1 MLLLAIGC
9 ADKGG
14 DSGAPPTFTQVYEDV
29 LQPSCAF
36 STCHGGSNGSGDF
49 GFTDAAEAYAALVGI
64 ESLDSPGSVR
74 VVAGDPD
81 ASYLVAKLEAAAGI
95 VGDPMPPP
103 SGIEAERA
111 QLVRAWIAAGAL
123 QD

>member
-1 MLLLAIGC
+1 MLLLAVGC

-14 DSGAPPTFTQVYEDV
+14 DSGAAPTFTQVYDQV

-36 STCHGGSNGSGDF
+36 STCHGSSNGSGDF
-49 GFTDAAEAYAALVGI
+49 GFTDAAGAYAALLDV

-74 VVAGDPD
+74 VVPGDPD
-81 ASYLVAKLEAAAGI
+81 SSYLMAKLEAAAGI

-103 SGIEAERA
+103 SGLEVDRA
-111 QLVRAWIAAGAL
+111 ALVRDWIAAGAL